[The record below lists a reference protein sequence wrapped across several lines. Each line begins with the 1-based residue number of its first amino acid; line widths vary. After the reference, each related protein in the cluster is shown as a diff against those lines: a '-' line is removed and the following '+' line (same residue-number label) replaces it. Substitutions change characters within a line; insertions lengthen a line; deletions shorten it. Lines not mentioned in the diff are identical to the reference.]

1 MNKSLI
7 FLIISTSILIL
18 SAVVICVSPIINNI
32 EVGDWR
38 PANWKNL
45 NCKIISDQEKS
56 EGVSLDNIQKYR
68 RYKNICYRQ
77 KAMYGLEYSAFI
89 INIILSFVCADLTL
103 LHYLNIG
110 KDFEKKTGLIG
121 FISGIIGFILTLVYV
136 CFSGYIFTNDAAY
149 GVINGLNFY
158 TSELIKLYPNGAKY
172 KWEGTSENNGKYITI
187 SENDKGDYAN
197 ILLYKDLGEKQYN
210 YNSDYYE
217 TYMKNEPNYF
227 DPTTP
232 LTFKNCHINEF
243 FTPTTNQKESYIK
256 NTETI
261 YCDYLYYK
269 AERGIVNRYIYDR
282 WLTALILSVVIVIC
296 NIGFII
302 FGFLLFKSSEE
313 SSPSSDQTPIVYKK

>member
-32 EVGDWR
+32 EVGSWK

-56 EGVSLDNIQKYR
+56 ESVSLDDIQKYR

-89 INIILSFVCADLTL
+89 INIILTFVCADLTL

-110 KDFEKKTGLIG
+110 KEFEKKTGLIG

-149 GVINGLNFY
+149 GVINDLTFS
-158 TSELIKLYPNGAKY
+158 TSRNIIKLYPNGAKY
-172 KWEGTSENNGKYITI
+172 KWEGTDVNNGKYITV

-217 TYMKNEPNYF
+217 KYMKNIPTSSSSP
-227 DPTTP
+227 DPY
-232 LTFKNCHINEF
+232 INICNINANF
-243 FTPTTNQKESYIK
+243 NPQINRKMSYSK
-256 NTETI
+256 GTETF
-261 YCDYLYYK
+261 YCDYLYYT
-269 AERGIVNRYIYDR
+269 AQSGIVNRYIYDR
-282 WLTALILSVVIVIC
+282 WLTALILSVVIIIC
-296 NIGFII
+296 NIGLII

-313 SSPSSDQTPIVYKK
+313 SSPSSEQTPIVYKK